1 MNDLEYLNQI
11 SAEANKSSKTGFLD
25 KKMKIVL
32 GVLGGVILLAIILMS
47 LGGGS
52 STPKATVSSELSRLY
67 TRSSELNKTIANYNQ
82 SIGHSALRSYG
93 TQLSTLLTEI
103 TTNTSSYL
111 SKNLGIE
118 SKNLTI
124 TASDAANIETLKTD
138 LEKAR
143 LNGILDRTYA
153 HEMDYQIDYLLI
165 IEESIRKKTSET
177 YLSTFIESSINSL
190 DLLKESFHNYSESD

>member
-124 TASDAANIETLKTD
+124 TASDAANIETLKID

-190 DLLKESFHNYSESD
+190 NLLKESFHNYSESD